1 MTAHRPTAD
10 ADTPRSRYR
19 AAVTA
24 MAVPLHQRFAA
35 RDTADHAL
43 LTGRREIRERVAA
56 SAVEVTRA
64 DDAVVAAQA
73 AVRTADEEAARLWRE
88 LGEFH
93 GRRGVV
99 GELPAAAVPD
109 TAHPGSAPALLA
121 RAQRT
126 LAQARRGELRIAPPV
141 PIWLAMVLAG
151 VLGAALFGVVGRVL
165 LIAARGM
172 PVSERAALDI
182 LAEIAFL
189 ATPVAGIAL
198 GLTWLS
204 RYGQPMTARAFG
216 VLLTTGVV
224 VGCGLFAVL
233 AH

>member
-1 MTAHRPTAD
+1 MTAPRQAPD
-10 ADTPRSRYR
+10 ADTPRSRYQ

-35 RDTADHAL
+35 RDIADHAL
-43 LTGRREIRERVAA
+43 LAGRREIDERVAG
-56 SAVEVTRA
+56 SAAEVATA
-64 DDAVVAAQA
+64 DEAVVAAQS
-73 AVRTADEEAARLWRE
+73 AVRAADEEAGRLWRE

-93 GRRGVV
+93 GRRGPV

-141 PIWLAMVLAG
+141 PIWLAMLLAG

-165 LIAARGM
+165 LVAGRGM
-172 PVSERAALDI
+172 PVSERAAVDI

-189 ATPVAGIAL
+189 AAPVAGIPL
-198 GLTWLS
+198 GLMWLS
-204 RYGQPMTARAFG
+204 RYGQPMTVRAFG
-216 VLLTTGVV
+216 VLLASGLV
-224 VGCGLFAVL
+224 VGCGLFAFL